1 MKSKNTFTLIIFL
14 IITTLTFSS
23 CNDDGYSLDK
33 FWLEFGTIE
42 KTGDNEYQILLDKG
56 PVLFPSVSNVP
67 ARSLE
72 NNARVFA
79 DFTILQD
86 ANPGSDV
93 DHYVKVN
100 GLQELL
106 TKPIVPYKE
115 AISDSLGMDPI
126 ELPEYWIANDFIT
139 FRFFYGGGGSIT
151 HMVNLT
157 KHEEKTADGKVLLEF
172 RHNAYNDPENTSRNG
187 YVSFPL
193 KETFSEV
200 TDSVELRI
208 QYKAF
213 DQKEKTIDI
222 TYRPRK

>member
-14 IITTLTFSS
+14 IITTLAFSS

-42 KTGDNEYQILLDKG
+42 KTGDNEYQIVLDKG

-67 ARSLE
+67 ARTLE
-72 NNARVFA
+72 NNTRVFA

-86 ANPGSDV
+86 ATPGSDV

-115 AISDSLGMDPI
+115 SISDSLGMDPI

-139 FRFFYGGGGSIT
+139 FRFFYGGGSTIT

-157 KHEEKTADGKVLLEF
+157 QHEGETADGKVLLEF

-193 KETFSEV
+193 KETFGEV
-200 TDSVELRI
+200 KDSVELQIR
-208 QYKAF
+208 YKAF
-213 DQKEKTIDI
+213 DQTEKTIDI